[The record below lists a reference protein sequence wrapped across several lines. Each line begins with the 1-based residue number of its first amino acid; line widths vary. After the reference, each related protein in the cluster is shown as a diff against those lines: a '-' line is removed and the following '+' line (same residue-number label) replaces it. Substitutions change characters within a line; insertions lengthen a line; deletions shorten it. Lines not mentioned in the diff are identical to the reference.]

1 MNVYIFRMFP
11 EVAQPNQDIFSNLP
25 EMEMQALAS
34 GQALDGA
41 EGSLCVLNSGGQL
54 PPGAKSPFIPAS
66 AGGGGCNLG
75 LTCLTLGV
83 SAPTPS
89 MYPA

>member
-1 MNVYIFRMFP
+1 MFA
-11 EVAQPNQDIFSNLP
+11 EVALPNQDMFSSLP

-54 PPGAKSPFIPAS
+54 LPGAKSPFIPAS

-83 SAPTPS
+83 SAPPPS

>member
-1 MNVYIFRMFP
+1 
-11 EVAQPNQDIFSNLP
+11 
-25 EMEMQALAS
+25 MQALAS

-83 SAPTPS
+83 SAHPPQCTLPDHNS
-89 MYPA
+89 T